1 MTREMLSRR
10 AFFPVL
16 PALFSFD
23 MVQGQSVGFK
33 TLNGRPP
40 LIIAHRGAS
49 GYRPEHTLAAYALGI
64 DQGADFIEPDLV
76 LSKDGVLHAR
86 HEPMLARVQLE
97 ADGLTFKRSADGKPA
112 LHRSDTSTNVWQL
125 DKYADRLVIKQLD
138 GKPTAGWFAEDFT
151 AAELRADVRAQ
162 ERLRDFRLANNSF
175 NDQYPIPTLAEVIE
189 LAQRRSHELNRTI
202 GIYPETKHPSYFKS
216 FTDAK
221 GLPRMEDVLLTQLH
235 AAYGNKRDAP
245 VFIQSFEVSNLQY
258 LRTRT
263 SMRLVQLLS
272 ANGKPYDFQLTGDS
286 RGYQDLARSAGLDFI
301 KGYADGIGAHTQLI
315 VPTDGRRLLPSTELM
330 KEAHARGLLVHGWT
344 FRAENQ
350 FLPSELAR
358 GSGPSA
364 KGDMT
369 AQLRG
374 FIEAGMD
381 GFFTDHPDLGREAL
395 STMAR

>member
-23 MVQGQSVGFK
+23 MVHGQSIGFK

-40 LIIAHRGAS
+40 LLIAHRGAS

-97 ADGLTFKRSADGKPA
+97 ADGLTIKRSADGKPA

-221 GLPRMEDVLLTQLH
+221 GLPRMEDLLLTQLH
-235 AAYGNKRDAP
+235 AAYGNKRDAA

-272 ANGKPYDFQLTGDS
+272 ANGKPYDFQLSGDS

>member
-16 PALFSFD
+16 PALCCFD
-23 MVQGQSVGFK
+23 MVHGQSIGFK

-40 LIIAHRGAS
+40 LLIAHRGAS

-64 DQGADFIEPDLV
+64 NQGADFIEPDLV

-97 ADGLTFKRSADGKPA
+97 ADGLTIKRSADGKPA

-221 GLPRMEDVLLTQLH
+221 GLPRMEDLLLTQLH
-235 AAYGNKRDAP
+235 AAYGNKRDTP
-245 VFIQSFEVSNLQY
+245 VFIQSFEVSNLHY

-272 ANGKPYDFQLTGDS
+272 ANGKPYDFQVSGDS

-315 VPTDGRRLLPSTELM
+315 VPSDGRRLLPSTELM

-369 AQLRG
+369 AQLRA

-381 GFFTDHPDLGREAL
+381 GFFTDNPDLGREAL
-395 STMAR
+395 ITMAR

>member
-1 MTREMLSRR
+1 MIPGLLKRR
-10 AFFPVL
+10 SLLAAV
-16 PALFSFD
+16 PALFGFD
-23 MVQGQSVGFK
+23 TLHAQSVGWK
-33 TLNGRPP
+33 TLDGRAP
-40 LIIAHRGAS
+40 LLISHRGAS

-97 ADGLTFKRSADGKPA
+97 ADGRTIKRNSDGKPE

-125 DKYADRLVIKQLD
+125 DKYAERLVIKQLD

-151 AAELRADVRAQ
+151 AAELRVDIRAQ
-162 ERLRDFRLANNSF
+162 ERLRDLRQANNAF
-175 NDQYPIPTLAEVIE
+175 NDRYPIPTLDEVIE
-189 LAQRRSHELNRTI
+189 LAQRRGKELRRTI

-221 GLPRMEDVLLTQLH
+221 GLPRMEDLLLTQLH
-235 AAYGNKRDAP
+235 AAYGDNREAP

-258 LRTRT
+258 LRSRT
-263 SMRLVQLLS
+263 KLRLVQLLS
-272 ANGKPYDFQLTGDS
+272 ANGKPYDFQLSGDS
-286 RGYQDLARSAGLDFI
+286 RGYQDLARSPGLDFM

-315 VPTDGRRLLPSTELM
+315 VPSDGRRLQSPTELI

-350 FLPSELAR
+350 FLPSELGR
-358 GSGPSA
+358 GTGPSA
-364 KGDMT
+364 KGDMAT
-369 AQLRG
+369 QLRS

-395 STMAR
+395 SSITR

>member
-1 MTREMLSRR
+1 MTPEMLSRR
-10 AFFPVL
+10 AFLSVL
-16 PALFSFD
+16 PALCSFD
-23 MVQGQSVGFK
+23 MVHGQSVGFK

-40 LIIAHRGAS
+40 LLIAHRGAS

-86 HEPMLARVQLE
+86 HEPLLARVQLE
-97 ADGLTFKRSADGKPA
+97 ADGLTIKRSADGKPA

-221 GLPRMEDVLLTQLH
+221 GLPRMEDLLLTQLH

-272 ANGKPYDFQLTGDS
+272 ANGKPYDFQLSGDS
-286 RGYQDLARSAGLDFI
+286 RGYQDLARAAGLDFI

-315 VPTDGRRLLPSTELM
+315 VPSDGRRLLPSTELM

-369 AQLRG
+369 AQLRA

-395 STMAR
+395 STMTR

>member
-1 MTREMLSRR
+1 MTPEMLSRR
-10 AFFPVL
+10 AFLSAL
-16 PALFSFD
+16 PALCSFD
-23 MVQGQSVGFK
+23 MVHGQSVGFK

-40 LIIAHRGAS
+40 LLIAHRGAS

-97 ADGLTFKRSADGKPA
+97 ADGLTIKRSADGKPA

-138 GKPTAGWFAEDFT
+138 GKPTAGGFAEDFT

-202 GIYPETKHPSYFKS
+202 GIYPETKHPSYLKS

-221 GLPRMEDVLLTQLH
+221 GLPRMEDLLLTQLH

-272 ANGKPYDFQLTGDS
+272 ANGKPYDFQLSGDS

-315 VPTDGRRLLPSTELM
+315 VPSDGRRLLPSTELM

-369 AQLRG
+369 AQLRA

-395 STMAR
+395 STMTR

>member
-1 MTREMLSRR
+1 MTLEILSRR
-10 AFFPVL
+10 LFLTVV
-16 PALFSFD
+16 PALFCFNKIHA
-23 MVQGQSVGFK
+23 QGVVYK
-33 TLNGRPP
+33 TLNGHAP
-40 LIIAHRGAS
+40 LLIAHRGAS
-49 GYRPEHTLAAYALGI
+49 GYLPEHTLAAYSLGI

-97 ADGLTFKRSADGKPA
+97 ADGRTIKRNSDGKPE
-112 LHRSDTSTNVWQL
+112 LHRSDTSTNVCQL

-162 ERLRDFRLANNSF
+162 ERLRDLRQANNAF
-175 NDQYPIPTLAEVIE
+175 NDRYPIPTLAEVIE
-189 LAQRRSHELNRTI
+189 LAQRRSKELNRTI

-235 AAYGNKRDAP
+235 AAYGDKRDAP

-258 LRTRT
+258 LRPRT
-263 SMRLVQLLS
+263 AMRLVQILS
-272 ANGKPYDFQLTGDS
+272 ANGKPYDFQLSGDS
-286 RGYQDLARSAGLDFI
+286 RGYQDLALAPGLDFI

-315 VPTDGRRLLPSTELM
+315 VPTDGRRLLPPTELIS
-330 KEAHARGLLVHGWT
+330 EAHARSLLVHGWT
-344 FRAENQ
+344 FRAENL
-350 FLPSELAR
+350 FLPSELAL
-358 GSGPSA
+358 GSNPAA
-364 KGDMT
+364 KGDMA
-369 AQLRG
+369 AQLRA
-374 FIEAGMD
+374 FVEVGMD

-395 STMAR
+395 TALAR

>member
-10 AFFPVL
+10 TFLSVL
-16 PALFSFD
+16 PALCCFD
-23 MVQGQSVGFK
+23 MVHGQSIGFK

-40 LIIAHRGAS
+40 LLIAHRGAS

-97 ADGLTFKRSADGKPA
+97 ADGLTIKRSADGKPV

-125 DKYADRLVIKQLD
+125 DKYADRLVVKQLD

-221 GLPRMEDVLLTQLH
+221 GMPRMEDLLLTQLH

-258 LRTRT
+258 LRSRT
-263 SMRLVQLLS
+263 TMRLVQLLS

-286 RGYQDLARSAGLDFI
+286 RGYQELARSAGLDFI

-315 VPTDGRRLLPSTELM
+315 VPTDGRRLLTSTDLM

-350 FLPSELAR
+350 FLPSELSR
-358 GSGPSA
+358 GSSPSA

-369 AQLRG
+369 AQLKA

-395 STMAR
+395 STMTR

>member
-23 MVQGQSVGFK
+23 MVQGQSIGFK

-40 LIIAHRGAS
+40 LLIAHRGAS

-97 ADGLTFKRSADGKPA
+97 ADGLTIKRSADGKPA

-221 GLPRMEDVLLTQLH
+221 GLPRMEDLLLTQLH
-235 AAYGNKRDAP
+235 AAYGNKRDAA

-258 LRTRT
+258 LRSRT
-263 SMRLVQLLS
+263 SMRLVQLMS
-272 ANGKPYDFQLTGDS
+272 ANGKPYDFQVSGDS

-315 VPTDGRRLLPSTELM
+315 VPSDGRRLLPSTELM

-358 GSGPSA
+358 GSGASA

>member
-10 AFFPVL
+10 AFLSVL
-16 PALFSFD
+16 PALCSFD
-23 MVQGQSVGFK
+23 MVHGQSVGFK

-40 LIIAHRGAS
+40 LLIAHRGAS

-97 ADGLTFKRSADGKPA
+97 ADGLTIKRSADGKPA

-221 GLPRMEDVLLTQLH
+221 GLPRMEDLLLTQLH
-235 AAYGNKRDAP
+235 AAYGNKRDAA

-272 ANGKPYDFQLTGDS
+272 ANGKPYDFQLSGDS

-315 VPTDGRRLLPSTELM
+315 VPSDGRRLLPSTELM

>member
-1 MTREMLSRR
+1 MTRETLSRR
-10 AFFPVL
+10 AFVCVL
-16 PALFSFD
+16 PSLFCFNS
-23 MVQGQSVGFK
+23 VHAQGIVDK
-33 TLNGRPP
+33 TLTGRPP
-40 LIIAHRGAS
+40 LLIAHRGAS

-97 ADGLTFKRSADGKPA
+97 ADGLTIKRNADGKPA

-151 AAELRADVRAQ
+151 AVELRADVRAQ

-175 NDQYPIPTLAEVIE
+175 NDQFPIPTLAEVIE
-189 LAQRRSHELNRTI
+189 LAQRRSHELNRII

-216 FTDAK
+216 LTDAK
-221 GLPRMEDVLLTQLH
+221 GLSRMEDVLLTQLH
-235 AAYGNKRDAP
+235 TAYGNERDAP

-258 LRTRT
+258 LRSRT

-272 ANGKPYDFQLTGDS
+272 ANGKPYDFQISGDS

-315 VPTDGRRLLPSTELM
+315 VPTDGRRLLPSTDLM

-350 FLPSELAR
+350 FLPSELSR

-369 AQLRG
+369 AQLKA

-395 STMAR
+395 STMTR

>member
-40 LIIAHRGAS
+40 LLIAHRGAS

-97 ADGLTFKRSADGKPA
+97 ADGLTIKRSADGKPA

-221 GLPRMEDVLLTQLH
+221 GLPRMEDLLLTQLH

-315 VPTDGRRLLPSTELM
+315 VPSDGRRLLPSTELM

>member
-1 MTREMLSRR
+1 MTPELLSRR
-10 AFFPVL
+10 AFLSVL
-16 PALFSFD
+16 PALCSFD
-23 MVQGQSVGFK
+23 MVHGQSVGFK

-40 LIIAHRGAS
+40 LLIAHRGAS

-97 ADGLTFKRSADGKPA
+97 ADGLTIKRSADGKPA

-189 LAQRRSHELNRTI
+189 LAQRRSHELNRNI

-221 GLPRMEDVLLTQLH
+221 GLPRMEDLLLTQLH
-235 AAYGNKRDAP
+235 AAYGNKRDSP

-258 LRTRT
+258 LRSRT
-263 SMRLVQLLS
+263 SIQLVQLLS
-272 ANGKPYDFQLTGDS
+272 ANGKPYDFQVSGDS

-315 VPTDGRRLLPSTELM
+315 VPSDGRRLLPSTELM

-369 AQLRG
+369 AQLRA

-395 STMAR
+395 ITMAR

>member
-1 MTREMLSRR
+1 MTPELLSRR
-10 AFFPVL
+10 AFLSVL
-16 PALFSFD
+16 PALCSFD
-23 MVQGQSVGFK
+23 MVHGQSVGFK

-40 LIIAHRGAS
+40 LLIAHRGAS

-97 ADGLTFKRSADGKPA
+97 ADGLTIKRSADGKPA

-175 NDQYPIPTLAEVIE
+175 NDQFPIPTLAEVIE
-189 LAQRRSHELNRTI
+189 LAQRRSHELNRII

-216 FTDAK
+216 LTDAK
-221 GLPRMEDVLLTQLH
+221 GLSRMEDVLLTQLH
-235 AAYGNKRDAP
+235 TAYGNERDAP

-258 LRTRT
+258 LRSRT

-272 ANGKPYDFQLTGDS
+272 ANGKPYDFQISGDS

-315 VPTDGRRLLPSTELM
+315 VPSDGRRLLPSTELM

-369 AQLRG
+369 AQLRA

-395 STMAR
+395 STMTR

>member
-10 AFFPVL
+10 AFLSVL
-16 PALFSFD
+16 PALCSFD
-23 MVQGQSVGFK
+23 MVHGQSIGFK

-40 LIIAHRGAS
+40 LLIAHRGAS

-97 ADGLTFKRSADGKPA
+97 ADGLTIKRSADGKPA

-216 FTDAK
+216 FTDAN
-221 GLPRMEDVLLTQLH
+221 GLPRMEDLLLTQLH
-235 AAYGNKRDAP
+235 AAYGNKRDSP

-258 LRTRT
+258 LRSRT
-263 SMRLVQLLS
+263 SIQLVQLLS
-272 ANGKPYDFQLTGDS
+272 ANGKPYDFQVSGDS

-369 AQLRG
+369 AQLRA

-395 STMAR
+395 STMTR

>member
-10 AFFPVL
+10 TFLSVL
-16 PALFSFD
+16 PALCCFD
-23 MVQGQSVGFK
+23 MVHGQSIGFK

-40 LIIAHRGAS
+40 LLIAHRGAS

-97 ADGLTFKRSADGKPA
+97 ADGLTIKRSADGKPV

-125 DKYADRLVIKQLD
+125 DKYADRLVVKQLD

-202 GIYPETKHPSYFKS
+202 GIYPETKHPSYFKR

-258 LRTRT
+258 LRSRT
-263 SMRLVQLLS
+263 TMRLVQLLS

-286 RGYQDLARSAGLDFI
+286 RGYQELARSAGLDFI

-315 VPTDGRRLLPSTELM
+315 VPTDGRRLLTSTDLM

-350 FLPSELAR
+350 FLPSELSR
-358 GSGPSA
+358 GSSPSA

-369 AQLRG
+369 AQLKA

-395 STMAR
+395 STMTR

>member
-23 MVQGQSVGFK
+23 IVHGQSIGFK
-33 TLNGRPP
+33 TLNGRLP

-97 ADGLTFKRSADGKPA
+97 ADGLTIKRSADGKPA

-258 LRTRT
+258 LRSRT

-272 ANGKPYDFQLTGDS
+272 ANGKPYDFQLSGDS

-315 VPTDGRRLLPSTELM
+315 VPSDGRRLLPSTELM

-369 AQLRG
+369 AQLRA

-395 STMAR
+395 STMTR